1 MRVNRRLRRNQDSN
15 SQPRSGVAAV
25 EGAIVLSVFLLVL
38 FGMLDL
44 GLLVLNYNTL
54 CEATRRLA
62 RAAIVHGQMAAPAQT
77 VWGPAAV
84 TGTAADGTDYATTLG
99 KELATFNLRNVNY
112 SIQWPAGTNRPDDP
126 VQVTVNYQYPPIIP
140 YLLGTQT
147 IPIQAVSNMSVQH

>member
-1 MRVNRRLRRNQDSN
+1 
-15 SQPRSGVAAV
+15 
-25 EGAIVLSVFLLVL
+25 
-38 FGMLDL
+38 MLDL
-44 GLLVLNYNTL
+44 GLLLLDYNTL

-84 TGTAADGTDYATTLG
+84 TGTAADGTDYATTLS
-99 KELATFNLRNVNY
+99 KELATFNLSNVNY

-140 YLLGTQT
+140 YLLGSQT
-147 IPIQAVSNMSVQH
+147 VPIQAVSNMSVQH